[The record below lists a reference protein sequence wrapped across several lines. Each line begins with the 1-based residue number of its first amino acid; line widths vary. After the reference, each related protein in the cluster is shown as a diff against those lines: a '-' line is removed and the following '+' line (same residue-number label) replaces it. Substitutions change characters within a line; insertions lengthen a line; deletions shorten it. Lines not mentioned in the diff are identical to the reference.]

1 MNDELIREI
10 MIGQKPL
17 KNTNELLLK
26 KEIIRRNKEIEE
38 LKAEIKELNDD
49 NVWWT
54 NRFNAIKKEHIDTI
68 TRNEEYRARI
78 DKALEFIEKHN
89 IIGTNKEY
97 LPTGIEKCYSLE
109 LMEILKGE

>member
-1 MNDELIREI
+1 MNDTVLKVLIN
-10 MIGQKPL
+10 M
-17 KNTNELLLK
+17 KNFQDDLFKQN
-26 KEIIRRNKEIEE
+26 IIYGEEIER

-78 DKALEFIEKHN
+78 DKAIEYINGEMSHHTSN
-89 IIGTNKEY
+89 GRLTRKE
-97 LPTGIEKCYSLE
+97 LIK
-109 LMEILKGE
+109 ILQGSDKE